1 MCSHIFI
8 VYFQTFTQY
17 GYNSDFKL
25 SACNIGPHEVTF
37 ESRFILNGVCVL
49 LRGSLNRETL
59 VGSST
64 LQFDAETAAIEDIRR
79 REILAQHGDRI
90 RNIQRRF
97 NLQS

>member
-1 MCSHIFI
+1 MNIKQIGIDLYSRIEFKDRSLYSTLI
-8 VYFQTFTQY
+8 TFTQY

-25 SACNIGPHEVTF
+25 SACNIGPHE
-37 ESRFILNGVCVL
+37 
-49 LRGSLNRETL
+49 
-59 VGSST
+59 
-64 LQFDAETAAIEDIRR
+64 FDAETAAIEDIRR